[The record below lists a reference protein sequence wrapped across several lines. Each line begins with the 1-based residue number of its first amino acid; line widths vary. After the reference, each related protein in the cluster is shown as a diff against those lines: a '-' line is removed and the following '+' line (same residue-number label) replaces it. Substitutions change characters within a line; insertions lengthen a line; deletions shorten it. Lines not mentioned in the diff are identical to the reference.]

1 MAEKVCPVWVG
12 YFLAN
17 PLRKL
22 YQNPDKI
29 LSPFIKEGMKIID
42 IGTAMGF
49 FSIPAAKI
57 VGKNGKVICIDLQK
71 KMLEKLKEKAGRL
84 NLLERIVLHNCLD
97 NSLEINKFNNQIDFA
112 LAFAVL
118 HEMPDLNVVFKEVFT
133 VLKINAKMLIAEPT
147 GHVTEES
154 FYETVRTAKEN
165 GFKIIG
171 HPQINGSK
179 TALLEKI

>member
-29 LSPFIKEGMKIID
+29 LSPYLKEGMEIID
-42 IGTAMGF
+42 IGSAMGF

-71 KMLEKLKEKAGRL
+71 KMLEKLSKKASKL
-84 NLLERIVLHNCLD
+84 NLLERMELHQCTE
-97 NSLEINKFNNQIDFA
+97 NSLMINKLKDQIDFA

-118 HEMPDLNVVFKEVFT
+118 HEMPDLHTVFNEVHT
-133 VLKINAKMLIAEPT
+133 VLKTNAKMLIAEPN
-147 GHVTEES
+147 GHITEDN
-154 FYETVRTAKEN
+154 FFETIKTAKEA
-165 GFKIIG
+165 GFKIIN
-171 HPQINGSK
+171 HPEINGSK
-179 TALLEKI
+179 TALLIKT